1 MFLNLL
7 FSKLPFDI
15 IRLILL
21 YDSHFVI
28 RSNNKIVCIN
38 KIPKEDFRF
47 MLYNNI
53 PKIYK
58 VSPNSWKVI
67 ITTIRRYFIIKH
79 NLRENLTWEYS
90 FLIFSKD
97 PHSNIICS
105 IPESIINFN

>member
-15 IRLILL
+15 IREILL

-28 RSNNKIVCIN
+28 RNNKIVCIN

-53 PKIYK
+53 PKIYE
-58 VSPNSWKVI
+58 VSPNNWNVI
-67 ITTIRRYFIIKH
+67 IIKNKKYIIKH
-79 NLRENLTWEYS
+79 YLRENFTWEYS

-105 IPESIINFN
+105 IPDSISNFN